1 MTWPK
6 SVLTAY
12 QAKVNQLDNRIAGS
26 AVTSINLSDAPFYD
40 ILSLCDYLDTDSVFL
55 ECVLSN
61 IGACYSKF
69 YIDKDTKRISKY
81 NDALNLRE
89 VNAPCKGL
97 KNWQLKLM
105 EFFNTFPK
113 HPANYAF
120 MEGKSIKDAAQSIAE
135 SEVLIHVDLKDF
147 FPSHSALYLIYALER
162 IIKERGWNVTSDA
175 INAVVRLCCLANHE
189 LPQGSPCS
197 PLLTIICNVE
207 MDNRLAA
214 LAEKYN
220 GTYSRYADDLWFGS
234 STGLNGSIKQFLTEV
249 KDAVH
254 PFRVNFK
261 KLNVMRERA
270 LPLLEGYTISTSQPL
285 TSAQWARIAN
295 HIRTKLEDVVDARL
309 SYSDKIIKIEFSK
322 RPEIPIN
329 DILNYGLSL
338 LQNVKGVDTDIEYK
352 VKPDLFYVQSVK
364 KCLGMHI
371 HKDQVKFPRKKYNDL
386 RMQAFLFG
394 RQRALY
400 RKLHS
405 GQNRG
410 LDIRAVLTAFASLR
424 TVNATSFRNLM
435 QKPMNRRSFNG
446 KVAFLASI
454 DPEKAAK
461 IKAVE
466 QEAFQRCTEQIDNYY
481 NTVGLRFAG
490 AQRR

>member
-1 MTWPK
+1 M
-6 SVLTAY
+6 
-12 QAKVNQLDNRIAGS
+12 
-26 AVTSINLSDAPFYD
+26 
-40 ILSLCDYLDTDSVFL
+40 
-55 ECVLSN
+55 
-61 IGACYSKF
+61 
-69 YIDKDTKRISKY
+69 
-81 NDALNLRE
+81 
-89 VNAPCKGL
+89 
-97 KNWQLKLM
+97 
-105 EFFNTFPK
+105 
-113 HPANYAF
+113 
-120 MEGKSIKDAAQSIAE
+120 
-135 SEVLIHVDLKDF
+135 
-147 FPSHSALYLIYALER
+147 
-162 IIKERGWNVTSDA
+162 
-175 INAVVRLCCLANHE
+175 
-189 LPQGSPCS
+189 
-197 PLLTIICNVE
+197 
-207 MDNRLAA
+207 
-214 LAEKYN
+214 
-220 GTYSRYADDLWFGS
+220 
-234 STGLNGSIKQFLTEV
+234 
-249 KDAVH
+249 
-254 PFRVNFK
+254 
-261 KLNVMRERA
+261 
-270 LPLLEGYTISTSQPL
+270 
-285 TSAQWARIAN
+285 
-295 HIRTKLEDVVDARL
+295 
-309 SYSDKIIKIEFSK
+309 
-322 RPEIPIN
+322 
-329 DILNYGLSL
+329 NYGLSL